1 MSTFR
6 QWKTI
11 GTIGIALLMA
21 LPATGGVPLPALGS
35 EMRPIRGNVE
45 EVITEA
51 IPGSEGVQ
59 VTATGQGQATHL
71 GRFTRLSHV
80 VVHPEDG
87 SAEGTIVFTAAN
99 GDQLFMDVVGLP
111 TTTASISG
119 TYTFTGGTGRFRNAS
134 GGAEFVGVIGQ
145 DMIHITVAFE
155 GTIQYRG

>member
-11 GTIGIALLMA
+11 GTIGITLLMA
-21 LPATGGVPLPALGS
+21 LLATGGIPLPALGS
-35 EMRPIRGNVE
+35 EILPFRGHVQ
-45 EVITEA
+45 EVIIDVA
-51 IPGSEGVQ
+51 PVPEGLR
-59 VTATGQGQATHL
+59 VTATGEGQATYL

-134 GGAEFVGVIGQ
+134 GGAEFVGLIAPDG
-145 DMIHITVAFE
+145 IRITVAFE
-155 GTIQYRG
+155 GTIQY